1 MNKKTTILCSAADQ
15 ASMNIR
21 ENLIAL
27 HDWVHD
33 GEVYESDGCRIVT
46 VEKLHIFC
54 DHIDSELEKRGL
66 PTDMIIFASKH
77 KSDNGQRL
85 FSAHFTGNVGDAKFG
100 GNPRELA
107 PAASQALKSFLKSVR
122 DLATGTDYEVSM
134 ESTHHGPTA
143 LSVPSIYVEIGS
155 GEAEWVDRDAGRIV
169 ASAILSIC
177 MNSAG
182 PREPESA
189 APVAVGFGG
198 GHYAPRQ
205 TKLIFETGITF
216 GHNFPKYQLDS
227 LDDGLIREALLKSNA
242 DFAYFDRKSMNAA
255 ERDRI
260 STVIEDLIDSRHR
273 VGRLVERYRRRHDV
287 PETPVA
293 IEIRGS
299 LKFYWV
305 QGIWSINVGLFLVV
319 FWWVVVL
326 NHSSR
331 ENWVFLNFMLL
342 IHYNDPYITKW
353 RKKRAARANDDI
365 K

>member
-27 HDWVHD
+27 RDWEHD
-33 GEVYESDGCRIVT
+33 GEVYESNRFRIVT

-107 PAASQALKSFLKSVR
+107 PAAPQALKSFLHSMR
-122 DLATGTDYEVSM
+122 DLAADTGYEVSM

-155 GEAEWVDRDAGRIV
+155 GEVEWVDGDAGRIV
-169 ASAILSIC
+169 ASAILDLYKD
-177 MNSAG
+177 
-182 PREPESA
+182 PREPGSA

-205 TKLIFETGITF
+205 TKLILETEITF

-227 LDDGLIREALLKSNA
+227 LDDELIRDAFWKSNA

-255 ERDRI
+255 KRYRI
-260 STVIEDLIDSRHR
+260 SVVIEDLGYEVLRESAIREQF
-273 VGRLVERYRRRHDV
+273 GR
-287 PETPVA
+287 
-293 IEIRGS
+293 
-299 LKFYWV
+299 
-305 QGIWSINVGLFLVV
+305 
-319 FWWVVVL
+319 
-326 NHSSR
+326 
-331 ENWVFLNFMLL
+331 
-342 IHYNDPYITKW
+342 
-353 RKKRAARANDDI
+353 
-365 K
+365 

>member
-1 MNKKTTILCSAADQ
+1 MQGHTLASNLIMNMRPVSTTMNKKTTILCSAADQ
-15 ASMNIR
+15 ASMNIK

-33 GEVYESDGCRIVT
+33 GEVYESSGCRIVT

-107 PAASQALKSFLKSVR
+107 PAAPQALKSFLKSVR
-122 DLATGTDYEVSM
+122 DLATGTEYEVSM

-143 LSVPSIYVEIGS
+143 LTVPSIYVEIGS

-169 ASAILSIC
+169 ASVILGIC
-177 MNSAG
+177 VNMGAG
-182 PREPESA
+182 QREPESA

-227 LDDGLIREALLKSNA
+227 LDDGLILEALLKSGA

-255 ERDRI
+255 ERYRI
-260 STVIEDLIDSRHR
+260 SAVIEGLGYEVLRESAIR
-273 VGRLVERYRRRHDV
+273 ERF
-287 PETPVA
+287 
-293 IEIRGS
+293 G
-299 LKFYWV
+299 
-305 QGIWSINVGLFLVV
+305 
-319 FWWVVVL
+319 
-326 NHSSR
+326 
-331 ENWVFLNFMLL
+331 
-342 IHYNDPYITKW
+342 
-353 RKKRAARANDDI
+353 
-365 K
+365 

>member
-27 HDWVHD
+27 HDWVHE

-107 PAASQALKSFLKSVR
+107 PAAPQALKPFLKSVR
-122 DLATGTDYEVSM
+122 DLATGTEYEVSM

-169 ASAILSIC
+169 ASAILGMC
-177 MNSAG
+177 VDMGAG
-182 PREPESA
+182 PREPEST

-205 TKLIFETGITF
+205 TKLIFETKITF

-227 LDDGLIREALLKSNA
+227 LDDGLIREALLKSGA

-255 ERDRI
+255 QRNRI
-260 STVIEDLIDSRHR
+260 SAVIEDLGYEVLRESRIR
-273 VGRLVERYRRRHDV
+273 ERF
-287 PETPVA
+287 
-293 IEIRGS
+293 G
-299 LKFYWV
+299 
-305 QGIWSINVGLFLVV
+305 
-319 FWWVVVL
+319 
-326 NHSSR
+326 
-331 ENWVFLNFMLL
+331 
-342 IHYNDPYITKW
+342 
-353 RKKRAARANDDI
+353 
-365 K
+365 

>member
-15 ASMNIR
+15 ASMNIK

-33 GEVYESDGCRIVT
+33 DEIYESDWCRIVT

-107 PAASQALKSFLKSVR
+107 PAAPQALKSFLKSVR
-122 DLATGTDYEVSM
+122 DLAADTEYEVSM

-155 GEAEWVDRDAGRIV
+155 GETEWLDRDAGRIV
-169 ASAILSIC
+169 ASVILDLC
-177 MNSAG
+177 VNMSAG
-182 PREPESA
+182 TDIPREQGSA

-227 LDDGLIREALLKSNA
+227 LDDGLIREALLKSSA
-242 DFAYFDRKSMNAA
+242 DFVYFDRKSMNAA
-255 ERDRI
+255 QRNRI
-260 STVIEDLIDSRHR
+260 SAVINDLGYKVMRESIIR
-273 VGRLVERYRRRHDV
+273 ERF
-287 PETPVA
+287 
-293 IEIRGS
+293 S
-299 LKFYWV
+299 
-305 QGIWSINVGLFLVV
+305 
-319 FWWVVVL
+319 
-326 NHSSR
+326 
-331 ENWVFLNFMLL
+331 ML
-342 IHYNDPYITKW
+342 TAKTGE
-353 RKKRAARANDDI
+353 
-365 K
+365 

>member
-15 ASMNIR
+15 ASMNIK

-27 HDWVHD
+27 HDWVCD
-33 GEVYESDGCRIVT
+33 GEVYESRWCRIVT

-77 KSDNGQRL
+77 KSDSGQRL

-107 PAASQALKSFLKSVR
+107 PAAPQALKSFLESVR
-122 DLATGTDYEVSM
+122 DLAIGTDYGVSM

-143 LSVPSIYVEIGS
+143 LSVPSMYVEIGS

-169 ASAILSIC
+169 ASAILGMC
-177 MNSAG
+177 MNMSAG
-182 PREPESA
+182 PRELEPESA

-205 TKLIFETGITF
+205 TKLIFETRITF

-227 LDDGLIREALLKSNA
+227 LDDGLILEALLKSNA
-242 DFAYFDRKSMNAA
+242 DFAYFDRKSMKAA
-255 ERDRI
+255 ERHRI
-260 STVIEDLIDSRHR
+260 SAVIEDLGYEVLRESRIRERFR
-273 VGRLVERYRRRHDV
+273 VMTVK
-287 PETPVA
+287 
-293 IEIRGS
+293 RGDD
-299 LKFYWV
+299 
-305 QGIWSINVGLFLVV
+305 
-319 FWWVVVL
+319 
-326 NHSSR
+326 R
-331 ENWVFLNFMLL
+331 ENAGGG
-342 IHYNDPYITKW
+342 I
-353 RKKRAARANDDI
+353 
-365 K
+365 

>member
-15 ASMNIR
+15 ASMNIK

-33 GEVYESDGCRIVT
+33 GGVYESDECRIVT

-66 PTDMIIFASKH
+66 PTDRIIFASKH
-77 KSDNGQRL
+77 KSDSGQRL

-107 PAASQALKSFLKSVR
+107 PAAPQALKSFLESVR
-122 DLATGTDYEVSM
+122 DLATGTGYEVSM

-155 GEAEWVDRDAGRIV
+155 GAAEWVDRDAGRIV
-169 ASAILSIC
+169 ASVILGMC
-177 MNSAG
+177 MNDAG
-182 PREPESA
+182 PHEPGSA

-227 LDDGLIREALLKSNA
+227 LDDGLILESLEKSGA

-255 ERDRI
+255 QRNRINAVIDDLGYEVLRESAIRERF
-260 STVIEDLIDSRHR
+260 
-273 VGRLVERYRRRHDV
+273 G
-287 PETPVA
+287 
-293 IEIRGS
+293 
-299 LKFYWV
+299 
-305 QGIWSINVGLFLVV
+305 
-319 FWWVVVL
+319 
-326 NHSSR
+326 
-331 ENWVFLNFMLL
+331 
-342 IHYNDPYITKW
+342 
-353 RKKRAARANDDI
+353 
-365 K
+365 

>member
-1 MNKKTTILCSAADQ
+1 MSAHDNRHPRPLVSTTMNKKTTILCSAADQ

-33 GEVYESDGCRIVT
+33 GEVYESDECRIVT

-54 DHIDSELEKRGL
+54 DRIDFELEKRGL

-100 GNPRELA
+100 GNPREFA

-143 LSVPSIYVEIGS
+143 LYVPSIYVEIGS
-155 GEAEWVDRDAGRIV
+155 GVAEWVDRDAGRIV

-227 LDDGLIREALLKSNA
+227 LDDGLIREAIEKSGA

-255 ERDRI
+255 ERYRI
-260 STVIEDLIDSRHR
+260 SAVIEDLGYEVLRESRIR
-273 VGRLVERYRRRHDV
+273 ERF
-287 PETPVA
+287 
-293 IEIRGS
+293 G
-299 LKFYWV
+299 
-305 QGIWSINVGLFLVV
+305 
-319 FWWVVVL
+319 
-326 NHSSR
+326 
-331 ENWVFLNFMLL
+331 
-342 IHYNDPYITKW
+342 
-353 RKKRAARANDDI
+353 
-365 K
+365 

>member
-1 MNKKTTILCSAADQ
+1 MNKKTTILCSEADQ
-15 ASMNIR
+15 ASMNIK

-27 HDWVHD
+27 HDWERD
-33 GEVYESDGCRIVT
+33 GEVYESDGFRIVT

-54 DHIDSELEKRGL
+54 DHIDSELERRGL

-107 PAASQALKSFLKSVR
+107 PAAPQALKSFLKSVR
-122 DLATGTDYEVSM
+122 DLAADTDYEVSM

-169 ASAILSIC
+169 ASAILGIC
-177 MNSAG
+177 MNMDMDGGMGADIG
-182 PREPESA
+182 IPREPAGSA

-205 TKLIFETGITF
+205 TKLIFETEITF

-227 LDDGLIREALLKSNA
+227 LDDGLILEALEKSGAN
-242 DFAYFDRKSMNAA
+242 FAYFDRKSMNAA
-255 ERDRI
+255 ERYRI
-260 STVIEDLIDSRHR
+260 SAVIEDLGYEVLRESAIRERSRAMT
-273 VGRLVERYRRRHDV
+273 V
-287 PETPVA
+287 
-293 IEIRGS
+293 
-299 LKFYWV
+299 
-305 QGIWSINVGLFLVV
+305 
-319 FWWVVVL
+319 
-326 NHSSR
+326 
-331 ENWVFLNFMLL
+331 
-342 IHYNDPYITKW
+342 
-353 RKKRAARANDDI
+353 KR
-365 K
+365 

>member
-1 MNKKTTILCSAADQ
+1 
-15 ASMNIR
+15 MNIR

-27 HDWVHD
+27 RDWEHD
-33 GEVYESDGCRIVT
+33 GEVYETDRFRIVT

-54 DHIDSELEKRGL
+54 DHIDSELERRGL

-107 PAASQALKSFLKSVR
+107 PAAPQALKSFLHSMR
-122 DLATGTDYEVSM
+122 DLAADTGYKVSM

-155 GEAEWVDRDAGRIV
+155 GEAEWVDSDAGRIV
-169 ASAILSIC
+169 ASAIL
-177 MNSAG
+177 N
-182 PREPESA
+182 PREPGSA

-205 TKLIFETGITF
+205 TKLILETEITF

-227 LDDGLIREALLKSNA
+227 LDDELIRDAFWKSNA

-255 ERDRI
+255 QRNRI
-260 STVIEDLIDSRHR
+260 SAVIEALGYEVLRESAIRERSRAMTAKR
-273 VGRLVERYRRRHDV
+273 RGMVGKM
-287 PETPVA
+287 
-293 IEIRGS
+293 RGEGFEPS
-299 LKFYWV
+299 NAFAT
-305 QGIWSINVGLFLVV
+305 GS
-319 FWWVVVL
+319 
-326 NHSSR
+326 
-331 ENWVFLNFMLL
+331 
-342 IHYNDPYITKW
+342 
-353 RKKRAARANDDI
+353 
-365 K
+365 